1 MLPLLLGHQ
10 LLLPALG
17 EGDEDHG
24 EEEDEDEEAGHPKDE
39 ADNQGGGVRLLVE
52 LLF

>member
-24 EEEDEDEEAGHPKDE
+24 EEEDEDEEASHPEDE
-39 ADNQGGGVRLLVE
+39 ADDQGRGVRLPFE
-52 LLF
+52 LLL